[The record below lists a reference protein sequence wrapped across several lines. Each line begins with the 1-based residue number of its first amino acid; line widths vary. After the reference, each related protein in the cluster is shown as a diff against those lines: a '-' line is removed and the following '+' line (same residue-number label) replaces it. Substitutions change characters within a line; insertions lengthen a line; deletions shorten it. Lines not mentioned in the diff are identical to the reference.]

1 MIYRVDF
8 ETIQKVWRE
17 NLWVEGD
24 SADKRYNRIK
34 IDGKFD
40 QDMAEKTVMYWA
52 YRLDDPNDQNPLQSS
67 HGEIVGVNSGYKSC
81 ENYYRSRGLW
91 VTPRFRG
98 AGFAKSLLDVAI
110 GESIF
115 WNCRYIWSYPREES
129 LPVYESMGFEKKT
142 DFQVASYGFNCI
154 AIKDNNL
161 YK

>member
-17 NLWVEGD
+17 NLWVDGD

-52 YRLDDPNDQNPLQSS
+52 YKLDD
-67 HGEIVGVNSGYKSC
+67 EIVGVNSGYKSC

-98 AGFAKSLLDVAI
+98 AGFAKSLLDVVI

-115 WNCRYIWSYPREES
+115 WNCKYVWSYPREES
-129 LPVYESMGFEKKT
+129 LGVYESMGFKKQG
-142 DFQVASYGFNCI
+142 DFEVADYGFNCI
-154 AIKDNNL
+154 AIKEN
-161 YK
+161 

>member
-1 MIYRVDF
+1 MIYRIDF

-52 YRLDDPNDQNPLQSS
+52 YKLDD
-67 HGEIVGVNSGYKSC
+67 EIVGVNSGYKSC

-98 AGFAKSLLDVAI
+98 AGFAKSLLDVVI

-115 WNCRYIWSYPREES
+115 WNCKYVWSYPREES
-129 LPVYESMGFEKKT
+129 LGVYESMGFKKQG
-142 DFQVASYGFNCI
+142 DFEVADYGFNCI
-154 AIKDNNL
+154 AIKEN
-161 YK
+161 

>member
-40 QDMAEKTVMYWA
+40 QDMAEKTIMYWA
-52 YRLDDPNDQNPLQSS
+52 YKLDD
-67 HGEIVGVNSGYKSC
+67 EIVGVNSGYKSC

-98 AGFAKSLLDVAI
+98 AGFAKSLLDVVI

-115 WNCRYIWSYPREES
+115 WNCKYIWSYPREES
-129 LPVYESMGFEKKT
+129 LGVYESMGFKKQG
-142 DFQVASYGFNCI
+142 DFKVADYGFNCI
-154 AIKDNNL
+154 AIKEN
-161 YK
+161 

>member
-8 ETIQKVWRE
+8 ETIQKVWRK

-52 YRLDDPNDQNPLQSS
+52 YRLDD
-67 HGEIVGVNSGYKSC
+67 EIVGVNSGYKSC

-115 WNCRYIWSYPREES
+115 WNCKYIWSYPREES
-129 LPVYESMGFEKKT
+129 LGVYESMGFKKQG
-142 DFQVASYGFNCI
+142 DFKIADYGFNCI
-154 AIKDNNL
+154 AIKEN
-161 YK
+161 

>member
-1 MIYRVDF
+1 MIYRIDF

-52 YRLDDPNDQNPLQSS
+52 YKLDD
-67 HGEIVGVNSGYKSC
+67 EIVGVNSGYKSC

-98 AGFAKSLLDVAI
+98 AGFAKSLLDVVI

-115 WNCRYIWSYPREES
+115 WNCKYVWSYPREES
-129 LPVYESMGFEKKT
+129 LGVYESMGFKKQG
-142 DFQVASYGFNCI
+142 DFEIADYGFNCI
-154 AIKDNNL
+154 AIKEN
-161 YK
+161 

>member
-1 MIYRVDF
+1 MIYRIDF

-52 YRLDDPNDQNPLQSS
+52 YKLDD
-67 HGEIVGVNSGYKSC
+67 EIVGVNSGYKSC

-115 WNCRYIWSYPREES
+115 WNCKYIWSYPREES
-129 LPVYESMGFEKKT
+129 LGVYESMGFKKQG
-142 DFQVASYGFNCI
+142 DYKLADYGFNCI
-154 AIKDNNL
+154 AIKEN
-161 YK
+161 

>member
-8 ETIQKVWRE
+8 ETIQKVWRK

-52 YRLDDPNDQNPLQSS
+52 YKLDD
-67 HGEIVGVNSGYKSC
+67 EIVGVNSGYKSC

-110 GESIF
+110 NESIF
-115 WNCRYIWSYPREES
+115 WNCKYIWSYPREES
-129 LPVYESMGFEKKT
+129 LGVYESMGFKKQG
-142 DFQVASYGFNCI
+142 DFKIADYGFNCI
-154 AIKDNNL
+154 AIKEN
-161 YK
+161 

>member
-8 ETIQKVWRE
+8 ETIQKVWRK

-52 YRLDDPNDQNPLQSS
+52 YKLDD
-67 HGEIVGVNSGYKSC
+67 EIVGVNSGYKSC

-115 WNCRYIWSYPREES
+115 WNCKYIWSYPREES
-129 LPVYESMGFEKKT
+129 LGVYESMGFKKQG
-142 DFQVASYGFNCI
+142 DFKIADYGFNCI
-154 AIKDNNL
+154 AIKEN
-161 YK
+161 

>member
-1 MIYRVDF
+1 
-8 ETIQKVWRE
+8 
-17 NLWVEGD
+17 
-24 SADKRYNRIK
+24 
-34 IDGKFD
+34 
-40 QDMAEKTVMYWA
+40 MAEKTVMYWA
-52 YRLDDPNDQNPLQSS
+52 YKLDD
-67 HGEIVGVNSGYKSC
+67 EIVGVNSGYKSC

-91 VTPRFRG
+91 VIPRFRG

-142 DFQVASYGFNCI
+142 DFQGASDGFNCI
-154 AIKDNNL
+154 AVKDKNL

>member
-8 ETIQKVWRE
+8 ETIQKVWRK

-52 YRLDDPNDQNPLQSS
+52 YRLDD
-67 HGEIVGVNSGYKSC
+67 EIVGVNSGYKSC

-115 WNCRYIWSYPREES
+115 WNCKYIWSYPREES
-129 LPVYESMGFEKKT
+129 LGVYESMGFKKQG
-142 DFQVASYGFNCI
+142 DFKVADYGFNCI
-154 AIKDNNL
+154 AIKEN
-161 YK
+161 

>member
-1 MIYRVDF
+1 MIYRIDF

-52 YRLDDPNDQNPLQSS
+52 YKLDD
-67 HGEIVGVNSGYKSC
+67 EIVGVNSGYKSC

-115 WNCRYIWSYPREES
+115 WNCKYIWSYPREES
-129 LPVYESMGFEKKT
+129 LGVYESMGFKKQG
-142 DFQVASYGFNCI
+142 DFKIADYGFNCI
-154 AIKDNNL
+154 AIKEN
-161 YK
+161 

>member
-8 ETIQKVWRE
+8 ETIQKVWRK

-40 QDMAEKTVMYWA
+40 QNMAEKTVMYWA
-52 YRLDDPNDQNPLQSS
+52 YRLDD
-67 HGEIVGVNSGYKSC
+67 EIVGVNSGYKSC

-115 WNCRYIWSYPREES
+115 WNCKYIWSYPREES
-129 LPVYESMGFEKKT
+129 LGVYESMGFKKQG
-142 DFQVASYGFNCI
+142 DFKIADYGFNCI
-154 AIKDNNL
+154 AIKEN
-161 YK
+161 

>member
-52 YRLDDPNDQNPLQSS
+52 YRLDD
-67 HGEIVGVNSGYKSC
+67 EIVGVNSGYKSC

-91 VTPRFRG
+91 VMPKFRG
-98 AGFAKSLLDVAI
+98 AGFAKSLLDVVI

-115 WNCRYIWSYPREES
+115 WNCRYVWSYPREEA

-154 AIKDNNL
+154 AVKDNKP

>member
-1 MIYRVDF
+1 MIYRIDF

-52 YRLDDPNDQNPLQSS
+52 YKLDD
-67 HGEIVGVNSGYKSC
+67 EIVGVNSGYKSC

-98 AGFAKSLLDVAI
+98 AGFAKSLLDVVI

-115 WNCRYIWSYPREES
+115 WNCKYIWSYPREES
-129 LPVYESMGFEKKT
+129 LGVYESMGFKKQG
-142 DFQVASYGFNCI
+142 DFEIADYGFNCI
-154 AIKDNNL
+154 AIKEN
-161 YK
+161 

>member
-8 ETIQKVWRE
+8 ETIQKVWRK

-52 YRLDDPNDQNPLQSS
+52 YRLDD
-67 HGEIVGVNSGYKSC
+67 EIVGVNSGYKSC

-115 WNCRYIWSYPREES
+115 WNCKYIWSYPREES
-129 LPVYESMGFEKKT
+129 LGVYESMGFKKQG
-142 DFQVASYGFNCI
+142 DFKVADYGFNCI
-154 AIKDNNL
+154 AVKEN
-161 YK
+161 

>member
-1 MIYRVDF
+1 MIYRIDF

-17 NLWVEGD
+17 NLWIEGD

-34 IDGKFD
+34 INGKFD

-52 YRLDDPNDQNPLQSS
+52 YKLDD
-67 HGEIVGVNSGYKSC
+67 EIVGVNSGYKSC

-98 AGFAKSLLDVAI
+98 AGFAKSLLDVVI

-115 WNCRYIWSYPREES
+115 WNCKYVWSYPREES
-129 LPVYESMGFEKKT
+129 LGVYESMGFKKQG
-142 DFQVASYGFNCI
+142 DFEVADYGFNCI
-154 AIKDNNL
+154 AIKEN
-161 YK
+161 